1 MSRKETYRTLCRTEE
16 SLPVFS
22 RDWWLDAVCGEK
34 RWDVLVIEEKGRVVA
49 TMPLYIP
56 TGGVVSMPCYTQAL
70 GPWFAPLSHDTKYTT
85 ALGYRQ
91 ALASQLTEQLK
102 AYRSFFQNFSYEI
115 TDWLPFY
122 WEGYTQT
129 TRYTYL
135 LKNIGETD
143 RLLSRMS
150 QNIRRNLIKAKEHHG
165 ITVKTGI
172 PTEAFLTIQQKTFER
187 QGTVNRQD
195 PNVLKRL
202 IEVCRQ
208 RGQGEI
214 FGGYDN
220 DGQLHAAA
228 FIVWQKSSA
237 YYIAGGGDPLL
248 RHSGAHGL
256 VLWEAIRH
264 TAQYTDTFDFEGSML
279 RGVERFFREFGAIQ
293 TPYFTIY
300 RGKRS
305 WIDRIKIKW
314 AQTR

>member
-1 MSRKETYRTLCRTEE
+1 MKPR
-16 SLPVFS
+16 
-22 RDWWLDAVCGEK
+22 
-34 RWDVLVIEEKGRVVA
+34 
-49 TMPLYIP
+49 
-56 TGGVVSMPCYTQAL
+56 
-70 GPWFAPLSHDTKYTT
+70 
-85 ALGYRQ
+85 
-91 ALASQLTEQLK
+91 
-102 AYRSFFQNFSYEI
+102 
-115 TDWLPFY
+115 
-122 WEGYTQT
+122 
-129 TRYTYL
+129 
-135 LKNIGETD
+135 KNIGETD
-143 RLLSRMS
+143 RLLIRMS

-293 TPYFTIY
+293 TPYFTIC